1 MKRVRPSPSVGC
13 IYGKEPSNVGL
24 REGFKKDKRVPR
36 FPEWLERYRILPQA
50 VLRFTAGLF
59 LLNLI
64 HSALFLLLNL
74 FLKSHGLT
82 DPAIAA
88 LTSHRFLATFF
99 LALPVGLWLRGRPLR
114 RPLILGAILFPLTT
128 LASLESVRYGEMNL
142 ASACF
147 IAMGFAGMI
156 LNVASLPM
164 MLRLAPPAQS
174 SEALSL
180 LFSTWGAASI
190 CGGVLSSVLQKTG
203 RLNLENFQLVF
214 DEHVTLVLLTIIGG
228 GAVFFYA
235 RLPDPVPQEK
245 SQRHWLHV
253 HREDFP
259 VLLRAMLPTFCI
271 ATGAGLSVQF
281 LNLFF
286 SSVYQ
291 LDSGTYSIFGSFSY
305 VIVFISGLLVP
316 EVRRRLGWRGAIL
329 GVQSVAVVL
338 LVVMGLTEI
347 WKHSSWALTV
357 AVVCFIFRQPLMNMA
372 GPSTSE
378 LSMSYVGER
387 NRELMSACS
396 GAIWSGTWWLAARIF
411 EILRANQLP
420 YWQIFLMTAVLYFVG
435 TFSYLG
441 LIRAVERRDSLPANP
456 DASPEQEIA

>member
-1 MKRVRPSPSVGC
+1 
-13 IYGKEPSNVGL
+13 
-24 REGFKKDKRVPR
+24 
-36 FPEWLERYRILPQA
+36 LPKP
-50 VLRFTAGLF
+50 VLQFAAGLF

-64 HSALFLLLNL
+64 HSTQFLLLNL
-74 FLKSHGLT
+74 FLKSQGLG
-82 DPAIAA
+82 DPSIAA
-88 LTSHRFLATFF
+88 FTSHRFLATFF

-114 RPLILGAILFPLTT
+114 KPLVSGAVLFPLTA
-128 LASLESVRYGEMNL
+128 LASLECVRHGEMTA
-142 ASACF
+142 ASYSF

-164 MLRLAPPAQS
+164 MLRLAPPEQS

-190 CGGVLSSVLQKTG
+190 CGGVVSSVLQKIGTLDLG
-203 RLNLENFQLVF
+203 GLHLVF
-214 DEHVTLVLLTIIGG
+214 DEHATLLILTIIGG
-228 GAVFFYA
+228 GAGFFYS

-245 SQRHWLHV
+245 SNRHWLHV

-259 VLLRAMLPTFCI
+259 VLLRALLPTFCI

-291 LDSGTYSIFGSFSY
+291 LDSGTYSIFGSISY

-316 EVRRRLGWRGAIL
+316 EIRRRLGWRGAIV
-329 GVQSVAVVL
+329 GVQFAAVVL
-338 LVVMGLTEI
+338 LVLMGLTEI
-347 WKHSSWALTV
+347 WKQSSWALPL
-357 AVVCFIFRQPLMNMA
+357 ALVCFIFRQPLMNMA

-396 GAIWSGTWWLAARIF
+396 GAVWSGTWWLAARIF
-411 EILRANQLP
+411 EILRAYQLP

-441 LIRAVERRDSLPANP
+441 LIRAVERRDSQPVTPDPASERGL
-456 DASPEQEIA
+456 A

>member
-1 MKRVRPSPSVGC
+1 M
-13 IYGKEPSNVGL
+13 
-24 REGFKKDKRVPR
+24 PR
-36 FPEWLERYRILPQA
+36 LPEWLERYRILPKA
-50 VLRFTAGLF
+50 VLQFAAGLF

-74 FLKSHGLT
+74 FLKSHGLD

-88 LTSHRFLATFF
+88 LASHRFLATFF

-114 RPLILGAILFPLTT
+114 IPLVLGAILFPLTT
-128 LASLESVRYGEMNL
+128 LASLECVRLGEMQL
-142 ASACF
+142 ASHCF
-147 IAMGFAGMI
+147 MAMGFAGMI

-164 MLRLAPPAQS
+164 MLRLAPPNQS

-190 CGGVLSSVLQKTG
+190 CGGVLSSVLQKIG
-203 RLNLENFQLVF
+203 SFDLGGIHLRF
-214 DEHVTLVLLTIIGG
+214 DEHATLLTLTLIGS
-228 GAVFFYA
+228 GAVFFYM

-245 SQRHWLHV
+245 SHRHWLHV

-259 VLLRAMLPTFCI
+259 VLLRAVLPTFCI

-286 SSVYQ
+286 SGVYQ
-291 LDSGTYSIFGSFSY
+291 LDSGTYSIFGSVSY

-316 EVRRRLGWRGAIL
+316 EIRRRLGWRGAIL
-329 GVQSVAVVL
+329 GVQSAAVVML
-338 LVVMGLTEI
+338 MVMGLTEI
-347 WKHSSWALTV
+347 WKDHGWALPL
-357 AVVCFIFRQPLMNMA
+357 ALVCFIFRQPLMNMA

-378 LSMSYVGER
+378 LSMSFVGER

-396 GAIWSGTWWLAARIF
+396 GAIWSGTWWLAARVF
-411 EILRANQLP
+411 EILRVNHLP
-420 YWQIFLMTAVLYFVG
+420 YWQIFLMTALLYFIG

-441 LIRAVERRDSLPANP
+441 LIRSVEQRDSKPATPRPSNE
-456 DASPEQEIA
+456 PESA

>member
-1 MKRVRPSPSVGC
+1 M
-13 IYGKEPSNVGL
+13 
-24 REGFKKDKRVPR
+24 PR
-36 FPEWLERYRILPQA
+36 LPEWLERYRILPKA
-50 VLRFTAGLF
+50 VQHFAAGLF

-74 FLKSHGLT
+74 FLKSHGLG

-114 RPLILGAILFPLTT
+114 RPLVLGAILFPLTT
-128 LASLESVRYGEMNL
+128 LASLESVRLGEMTA
-142 ASACF
+142 ASYGF

-190 CGGVLSSVLQKTG
+190 FGGILSSVLQKIG
-203 RLNLENFQLVF
+203 RLDLGSFHLVF
-214 DEHVTLVLLTIIGG
+214 DEHATLLTLTIIGG
-228 GAVFFYA
+228 GAVFFYS

-245 SQRHWLHV
+245 SNRHWLHV

-259 VLLRAMLPTFCI
+259 ILLRAMVPTFCI

-286 SSVYQ
+286 SSVYH
-291 LDSGTYSIFGSFSY
+291 LDSGTYSIFGSISY
-305 VIVFISGLLVP
+305 VIVFITGLLVP

-329 GVQSVAVVL
+329 GVQSVAVVM

-347 WKHSSWALTV
+347 WKYSSWALPL
-357 AVVCFIFRQPLMNMA
+357 ALVCFIFRQPLMNMA

-387 NRELMSACS
+387 NRELISACS

-411 EILRANQLP
+411 EILRANHLP
-420 YWQIFLMTAVLYFVG
+420 YWQIFLMTALLYFIG

-441 LIRAVERRDSLPANP
+441 LIRTVERRDSKPTTP
-456 DASPEQEIA
+456 DPTPEQGPA